1 MKDIQIQNI
10 RIQRGKKLIYD
21 AFSVNFE
28 KGCIT
33 TVLAPSGAGNT
44 TVLDCL
50 AGLIVPEIG
59 CVEGVSHPSYLFQEP
74 RLLPWYSLEK
84 NVLLPMK
91 KFYSQEEAQ
100 KRVAFFLSQV
110 ELEHKKGALP
120 LHCSGG
126 ERQRCALA
134 RAFAFPSEVLLMDEP
149 FQSQDISLKLRLMEL
164 TERLLEKERKTVVFV
179 THDVR
184 EALALGDRVLL
195 LLGTPLKIVYEVP
208 KEILEEGKKLPVRQ
222 RYTCPNSR
230 VFETEKLL
238 LTYLSEHSL

>member
-1 MKDIQIQNI
+1 M
-10 RIQRGKKLIYD
+10 
-21 AFSVNFE
+21 
-28 KGCIT
+28 
-33 TVLAPSGAGNT
+33 
-44 TVLDCL
+44 
-50 AGLIVPEIG
+50 
-59 CVEGVSHPSYLFQEP
+59 
-74 RLLPWYSLEK
+74 
-84 NVLLPMK
+84 
-91 KFYSQEEAQ
+91 
-100 KRVAFFLSQV
+100 

-208 KEILEEGKKLPVRQ
+208 KEILEEGKKLPLRQ

>member
-10 RIQRGKKLIYD
+10 QIQRGKKL
-21 AFSVNFE
+21 
-28 KGCIT
+28 
-33 TVLAPSGAGNT
+33 
-44 TVLDCL
+44 
-50 AGLIVPEIG
+50 
-59 CVEGVSHPSYLFQEP
+59 SHPSYLFQEP

-100 KRVAFFLSQV
+100 NRVAFFLSQV

-179 THDVR
+179 
-184 EALALGDRVLL
+184 
-195 LLGTPLKIVYEVP
+195 
-208 KEILEEGKKLPVRQ
+208 KLWLW
-222 RYTCPNSR
+222 
-230 VFETEKLL
+230 ETG
-238 LTYLSEHSL
+238 YFYC

>member
-1 MKDIQIQNI
+1 
-10 RIQRGKKLIYD
+10 
-21 AFSVNFE
+21 
-28 KGCIT
+28 
-33 TVLAPSGAGNT
+33 
-44 TVLDCL
+44 
-50 AGLIVPEIG
+50 
-59 CVEGVSHPSYLFQEP
+59 
-74 RLLPWYSLEK
+74 
-84 NVLLPMK
+84 
-91 KFYSQEEAQ
+91 
-100 KRVAFFLSQV
+100 
-110 ELEHKKGALP
+110 
-120 LHCSGG
+120 
-126 ERQRCALA
+126 
-134 RAFAFPSEVLLMDEP
+134 MDEP